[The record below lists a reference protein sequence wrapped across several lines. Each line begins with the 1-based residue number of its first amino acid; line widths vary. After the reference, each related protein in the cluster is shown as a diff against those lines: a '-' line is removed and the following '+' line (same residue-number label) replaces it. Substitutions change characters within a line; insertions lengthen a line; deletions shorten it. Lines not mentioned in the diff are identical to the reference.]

1 MVGSWRKEVSDVML
15 AALDGFVPDYELE
28 VVVATVQAIATAGLR
43 EEAEAICKKF
53 VEKGSSVLNKTY
65 QELRAQQT

>member
-1 MVGSWRKEVSDVML
+1 MVGSWPKEVSDVLL

-28 VVVATVQAIATAGLR
+28 VVVATVQAIATAGR

-53 VEKGSSVLNKTY
+53 VKKGSSVLNKTY